1 MAIRLARR
9 LETDKALARKI
20 KRVEKMLFALL
31 RRDPYRDP
39 PYGNVSCLRGYCNLF
54 RRIPSHD
61 HAMAFYDDPEYAALK
76 KLRQVTT
83 TNITVTLAKEFIAA
97 R

>member
-1 MAIRLARR
+1 
-9 LETDKALARKI
+9 
-20 KRVEKMLFALL
+20 
-31 RRDPYRDP
+31 
-39 PYGNVSCLRGYCNLF
+39 
-54 RRIPSHD
+54 
-61 HAMAFYDDPEYAALK
+61 MAFYDDPEYAALK